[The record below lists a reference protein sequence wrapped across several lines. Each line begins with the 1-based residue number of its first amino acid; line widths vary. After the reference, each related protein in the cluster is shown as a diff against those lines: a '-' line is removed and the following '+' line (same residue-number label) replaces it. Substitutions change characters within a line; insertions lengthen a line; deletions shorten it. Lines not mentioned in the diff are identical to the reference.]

1 MVPQNL
7 RRDVFIHKEAK
18 TFLVPPIAG
27 VSPSNKFLL
36 LRELKFAYGGTET
49 PSFSSRFAD
58 WQRLNSIVPE
68 S

>member
-1 MVPQNL
+1 MDRAKIFLSGRPQAVRFPKRFQL
-7 RRDVFIHKEAK
+7 ME
-18 TFLVPPIAG
+18 G
-27 VSPSNKFLL
+27 
-36 LRELKFAYGGTET
+36 KFAYGGTET